1 MKLSEI
7 KGERVFDVVA
17 DIIDPV
23 ISIAMDKDAAAI
35 FERKPCPEGM
45 TPTEFVLTRVKESLP
60 KLVRSHKGELVTI
73 MAAVNG
79 VTPEQY
85 VNGVYTESDE
95 EGVESKYE
103 GGLTFPKLIKDL
115 TDLFT
120 DEEFLGFFA

>member
-35 FERKPCPEGM
+35 FERRPCPEGM
-45 TPTEFVLTRVKESLP
+45 TPTEFVLSRIKESLP

-73 MAAVNG
+73 MASVNDM
-79 VTPEQY
+79 TPAQY
-85 VNGVYTESDE
+85 E
-95 EGVESKYE
+95 E
-103 GGLTFPKLIKDL
+103 GLTFPKLIKDL

>member
-1 MKLSEI
+1 
-7 KGERVFDVVA
+7 
-17 DIIDPV
+17 
-23 ISIAMDKDAAAI
+23 
-35 FERKPCPEGM
+35 
-45 TPTEFVLTRVKESLP
+45 
-60 KLVRSHKGELVTI
+60 

-115 TDLFT
+115 TDLLT
-120 DEEFLGFFA
+120 DEEFLGFFV